1 MENKLLYMMLAVLL
15 TAALLVPRGNATV
28 QSDMEIQNIDFPGY
42 ELTLPVRVVIGFTYT
57 QNYSITVK
65 TFGQSMHSQ
74 RTSPTSIDF
83 VTNEVDIYQIF
94 IDVYYDVT
102 VNQTITIGLFE
113 GNKTIKPMKIAM
125 TNNGFHIE
133 MTVTATQPATFP
145 SAEEI
150 SDVMWSRWR
159 NELEGLEFNLADA
172 MGSMSGA
179 LAVTVGFGII
189 AFFVVLAIA
198 FWLFRIHRRVA
209 KLEAH
214 GITRSAP

>member
-1 MENKLLYMMLAVLL
+1 MKNTLLYTVLAVLL
-15 TAALLVPRGNATV
+15 TAIFLVPCGNAAALTDPDV
-28 QSDMEIQNIDFPGY
+28 MNISFPGY
-42 ELTLPVRVVIGFTYT
+42 ELTTPVRVVVGFTYT

-65 TFGQSMHSQ
+65 TFGQSNHNEK
-74 RTSPTSIDF
+74 TSPTSIEFRTD
-83 VTNEVDIYQIF
+83 EVDIYKLA
-94 IDVYYDVT
+94 IDVHYDVT

-113 GNKTIKPMKIAM
+113 GNKTLKPIELEMN
-125 TNNGFHIE
+125 NNGFHIE
-133 MTVTATQPATFP
+133 MTVTAVPPLTFP

-150 SDVMWSRWR
+150 SDIMWGRWQ
-159 NELEGLEFNLADA
+159 NDLSSFEVNLADA
-172 MGSMSGA
+172 MSSMSGA

-214 GITRSAP
+214 GITRRNA